1 MMPISTVRTLR
12 GFLAAAI
19 CACTVTIPAFPQ
31 TAPSTPRPAVPTSA
45 WRVDMSKISN
55 ATDPDAN
62 KAAAVLERMVRSLGG
77 ERYME
82 IKDTELE
89 GRTAGFYHGNP
100 SGSYTQ
106 FWSFHQFPDK
116 DRVELTKQRNVVEI
130 VSADDAWEITFQGK
144 HRLDKDVA
152 LDFMRRRA
160 HSLETVL
167 RVWLQQPNVALFYGG
182 QVMVERHLADEV
194 TVMTAD
200 NDSVTI
206 RVDIDT
212 HLPRSRTF
220 YWRDPLYKD
229 KNEDGETY
237 DDWHYTDGFPTS
249 FLVTRYMNGDMT
261 RQTFLKTVTY
271 NQGLDPELFNP
282 DLAAAKIH

>member
-1 MMPISTVRTLR
+1 MMSLSMARALR
-12 GFLAAAI
+12 GWVTAAI
-19 CACTVTIPAFPQ
+19 CACALTIPALSQ
-31 TAPSTPRPAVPTSA
+31 TAPSAPRPAVPTSA
-45 WRVDMSKISN
+45 WRVDMSKLSN
-55 ATDPDAN
+55 ATDPDAI

-82 IKDTELE
+82 IKDIEQE
-89 GRTAGFYHGNP
+89 GRSAGFYHGSP

-116 DRVELTKQRNVVEI
+116 DRVEVTKQRNVVEI
-130 VSADDAWEITFQGK
+130 VTADDAWEITFQGK

-194 TVMTAD
+194 TIMTAD

-249 FLVTRYMNGDMT
+249 FLVTRYKNGDMT

>member
-1 MMPISTVRTLR
+1 MMPISTVRALR